1 MLINLATSGS
11 LVLTVHGNTS
21 IVAGDVIDINLKEAG
36 SNKSTDDGLDKF
48 FKGSF
53 LIRTLKHTF
62 RFGDNKHSMLMEC
75 NKDSVNERFDSEE
88 GFVEPKPTK
97 KGKVFSNPNFYGG
110 GQDYD
115 Y

>member
-1 MLINLATSGS
+1 
-11 LVLTVHGNTS
+11 
-21 IVAGDVIDINLKEAG
+21 
-36 SNKSTDDGLDKF
+36 
-48 FKGSF
+48 
-53 LIRTLKHTF
+53 
-62 RFGDNKHSMLMEC
+62 MEC

-115 Y
+115 YKN